1 MVMNLTL
8 SKYYIYTERGILV
21 NRVEFSD
28 LVEKY
33 GRPSLTST
41 DGLKFI
47 FRRIDTNVNN
57 KLMDLR
63 NQIITIFEI
72 DEYKIKYIK

>member
-1 MVMNLTL
+1 MLIMAMNLTL

-21 NRVEFSD
+21 NRVEFSQ

-33 GRPSLTST
+33 GNASLTST

-47 FRRIDTNVNN
+47 FRRLDPNTRD
-57 KLMDLR
+57 KTLDLR

-72 DEYKIKYIK
+72 DEY

>member
-1 MVMNLTL
+1 MLIMAMNLTL

-21 NRVEFSD
+21 NRVEFSQ

-33 GRPSLTST
+33 GNASLTST

-47 FRRIDTNVNN
+47 FRRLDPNTSD
-57 KLMDLR
+57 KTLDLR

-72 DEYKIKYIK
+72 DEY